1 MQRKFVIK
9 VGGSLLFAN
18 DTLRIDQIQKF
29 AEILKKSDNISAII
43 VGGGSIARLFI
54 KAARGLGAGESLCDT
69 FGIEVSRLNARLLI
83 TSLGDLAYPEPI
95 STIEQVRT
103 ASLFGK
109 ILVAGGFIPGQST
122 TSVTFEIAES
132 LGATDILILTDVDGI
147 FDKDPKKYPSAKKY
161 EKITIDDLEKVIVGG
176 AGGTQSA
183 AGEYRI
189 FDAVSAQI
197 FKRSTIKVRLMNG
210 DNSQQMQAFF
220 IEKQYDS
227 KIGTEIMRK

>member
-18 DTLRIDQIQKF
+18 DTFRIDQIQKF
-29 AEILKKSDNISAII
+29 TEILKNSVYISAII
-43 VGGGSIARLFI
+43 VGGGSIARTFI
-54 KAARGLGAGESLCDT
+54 KTARGLGAGESLCDT

-83 TSLGDLAYPEPI
+83 TSFGEFAYPEPI
-95 STIEQVRT
+95 TTIEQART

-109 ILVAGGFIPGQST
+109 ILIAGGFIPGQST

-147 FDKDPKKYPSAKKY
+147 FDKDPKKFPNAKKY
-161 EKITIDDLEKVIVGG
+161 DKITIDELEKIIVSEG
-176 AGGTQSA
+176 GGTQSA

-189 FDAVSAQI
+189 FDAISAQI
-197 FKRSTIKVRLMNG
+197 FKRSSIKVRLMNG
-210 DNSQQMQAFF
+210 DNLQHIHAFF
-220 IEKQYDS
+220 VEKQYDS
-227 KIGTEIMRK
+227 KIGTEILRK